1 MNSKDVAA
9 YVFAYQDSPCSTIHF
24 ILVKVIWFDESDYF
38 DDTRKRYWANF
49 LEYYFIIYI
58 YIYRLRVN
66 LRERCKEYFEKA
78 IISLK

>member
-1 MNSKDVAA
+1 M
-9 YVFAYQDSPCSTIHF
+9 
-24 ILVKVIWFDESDYF
+24 KVIILTIQERDIGQI
-38 DDTRKRYWANF
+38 F
-49 LEYYFIIYI
+49 LNIILLYI